1 VLAATLSGK
10 PNTETLRGPV
20 RLLLFSDLHLDA
32 PFAWADREI
41 ARARRTALRETL
53 TNIAG
58 LAREER
64 VDALLSGG
72 DLYEQDRF
80 TPDTAAFLRET
91 FAALAP
97 MPVLLAPGNHDWY
110 GEHSLYR
117 QVEWTPNVHVFA
129 GDRLTPYVLTDG
141 LTLWG
146 AGHRAPANTDG
157 FLGHGFHVDRA
168 GTNLA
173 LFHGS
178 ERSEL
183 AGQEAGK
190 APHAPFTADQI
201 PAAGL
206 QHAFCGHFHTPKD
219 GRWHTYP
226 GNPDPLS
233 FGEAG
238 ERGAVVAE
246 VSSNGSLTRSRH
258 RVAASTVHDL
268 PVDLTGVA
276 HADAV
281 CARVEAAVRDLR
293 GCARVTLYGE
303 VAPEVDVRL
312 DDLRRLPTSLD
323 ALVPRVGRLRVGYD
337 LDELRA
343 ERSVRGQFVRD
354 VEAATDLDEGARR
367 RVLVTGLRALDGRSE
382 ELEVL

>member
-1 VLAATLSGK
+1 
-10 PNTETLRGPV
+10 V

-32 PFAWADREI
+32 PFAWADRDL
-41 ARARRTALRETL
+41 ARARRAALRETL
-53 TNIAG
+53 ASIAD

-64 VDALLSGG
+64 VDALLSAG

-91 FAALAP
+91 FAGLAP
-97 MPVLLAPGNHDWY
+97 MAVLLAPGNHDWY

-117 QVEWTPNVHVFA
+117 QVEWTPNVHVFTD
-129 GDRLTPYVLTDG
+129 DRLTPYALADG

-157 FLGHGFHVDRA
+157 FLDSGFRVDRG

-178 ERSEL
+178 ERGGL
-183 AGQEAGK
+183 AGQDAGK
-190 APHAPFTADQI
+190 APHAPFAADQV

-226 GNPDPLS
+226 GNPEPLT

-238 ERGAVVAE
+238 ERGAVV
-246 VSSNGSLTRSRH
+246 VDVLPDGSIVRSRH

-268 PVDLTGVA
+268 SVDLTGVP

-281 CARVEAAVRDLR
+281 CARVEGAVRDLR
-293 GCARVTLYGE
+293 GWARVTVHGE

-312 DDLRRLPTSLD
+312 DDLRRVRTSLD
-323 ALVPRVGRLRVGYD
+323 VLVPRLGRLSVGYD
-337 LDELRA
+337 LEGLRA

-354 VEAATDLDEGARR
+354 VEAATDLDDGTRR
-367 RVLVTGLRALDGRSE
+367 RVLVTGLRALDGRFE